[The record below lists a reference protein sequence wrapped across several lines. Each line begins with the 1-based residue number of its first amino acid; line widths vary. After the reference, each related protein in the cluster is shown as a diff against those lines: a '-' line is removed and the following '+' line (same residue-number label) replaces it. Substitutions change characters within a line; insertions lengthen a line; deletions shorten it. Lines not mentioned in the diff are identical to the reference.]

1 MAHSRSVAHT
11 ILAIAACCL
20 LGEPIVSIAAEKR
33 EEGFV
38 SLFDGKTLDGWHLMN
53 DAKFAAED
61 GVIKLNGGL
70 GWLRSDKEYS
80 DFILRLEFRF
90 MKPKQDGGVFLR
102 SNTAGKPWPSRKYE
116 VQIENTVRM
125 AKIFGAKH
133 ELNVELTEKVL
144 KPVGEWNEYEIKL
157 VGSRLEVRL
166 NGRLVSTSNSTDGL
180 TRGYLGLQAEHGFHE
195 YRNFRIKDLSK

>member
-1 MAHSRSVAHT
+1 MAHSRRVAHT

-20 LGEPIVSIAAEKR
+20 FGTPIVSLAADEC

-38 SLFDGKTLDGWHLMN
+38 SLFDGKTLDGWHLIH
-53 DAKFAAED
+53 DAKFVAED
-61 GVIKLNGGL
+61 GVLKLNGGL
-70 GWLRSDKEYS
+70 GWLRSNKAYS
-80 DFILRLEFRF
+80 DFVLRLEFRF

-102 SNTAGKPWPSRKYE
+102 SNIEGNPWPSRKYE

-125 AKIFGAKH
+125 AKIFGAEH

-144 KPVGEWNEYEIKL
+144 KPVGEWNECEITL

-166 NGRLVSTSNSTDGL
+166 NGKLVSKSDNTDGL
-180 TRGYLGLQAEHGFHE
+180 TRGHLGLQAEHGFHE